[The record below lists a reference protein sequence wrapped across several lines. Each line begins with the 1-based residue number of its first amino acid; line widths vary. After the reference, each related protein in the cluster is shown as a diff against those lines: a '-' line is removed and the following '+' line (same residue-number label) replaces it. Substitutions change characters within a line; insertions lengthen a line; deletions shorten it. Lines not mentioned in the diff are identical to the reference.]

1 MDARV
6 ARFTVWLRR
15 SALRP
20 IPPYARIPAR
30 AVASVAARFAAGDER
45 ARRLLDEGFERF
57 EAEQPALAEYM
68 AATLAPPLDE
78 TALALGYFLCVCVF
92 LSFDE
97 VQGQHLGRVSSQA
110 VAAAEESLCV
120 DEELRKND
128 PLEALESE
136 DIVAIE
142 QPDLLSFVH
151 THLDT
156 TLEGHADSIDVD
168 DVGVV
173 YRTVLVQILA
183 LSYAVARPHGYPE
196 GKGELLA

>member
-1 MDARV
+1 M
-6 ARFTVWLRR
+6 
-15 SALRP
+15 
-20 IPPYARIPAR
+20 PAR
-30 AVASVAARFAAGDER
+30 AVASVASLFAAGDES
-45 ARRLLDEGFERF
+45 ARRRLDEGFVRF

-68 AATLAPPLDE
+68 ANTLAPPLDE

-92 LSFDE
+92 LSFAD
-97 VQGQHLGRVSSQA
+97 VHGHHLHN
-110 VAAAEESLCV
+110 VAPESVLAAEESLCV

-128 PLEALESE
+128 PLDALESE

-142 QPDLLSFVH
+142 QPELISFVH
-151 THLDT
+151 KHLDA

-183 LSYAVARPHGYPE
+183 LSYAVARPLGYPE